1 MKIKFPILIRYPKQ
15 LKSLFE
21 YLDSKGIRYVS
32 GRSLVNSYD
41 ITPTCKNPYWIF
53 YERPSSY
60 YSYRENGNRI
70 SYWRVEDESEF
81 DMNVVLHFC
90 DYTECEVN
98 FED

>member
-21 YLDSKGIRYVS
+21 YLDSKGIRYIS
-32 GRSLVNSYD
+32 GRSLINSHD

-53 YERPSSY
+53 YEKAGRVTED
-60 YSYRENGNRI
+60 RDRI
-70 SYWRVEDESEF
+70 SYWRVEDESEL

-90 DYTECEVN
+90 DYKECEVE